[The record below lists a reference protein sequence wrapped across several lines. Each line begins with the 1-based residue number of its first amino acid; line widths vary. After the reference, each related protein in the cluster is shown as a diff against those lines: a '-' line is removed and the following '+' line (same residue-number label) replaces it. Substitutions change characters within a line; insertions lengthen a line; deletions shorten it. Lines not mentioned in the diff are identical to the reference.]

1 MSRNYRVSGNG
12 AGGHQNSHLRN
23 SSPAWPGLNPKALKP
38 YNAPGGCSRAWKHA
52 GMLKTLSL
60 PSDSYRT
67 AHSKPHHK
75 VEIFSGI
82 RYAFHVQSRLK
93 EPIAVML
100 GIPKVRRFA
109 PQKTG
114 TCCTIKTQSLKDG
127 FQSRLPQQ
135 ATSRKQ
141 RGIGSATFGK

>member
-1 MSRNYRVSGNG
+1 MFT
-12 AGGHQNSHLRN
+12 
-23 SSPAWPGLNPKALKP
+23 
-38 YNAPGGCSRAWKHA
+38 RARKHE
-52 GMLKTLSL
+52 GMLKTLPL
-60 PSDSYRT
+60 PSDSYCT
-67 AHSKPHHK
+67 AHSKPHEK
-75 VEIFSGI
+75 VGVFSGI

-100 GIPKVRRFA
+100 GIETVRRFA

-127 FQSRLPQQ
+127 LQSRLPQQ

-141 RGIGSATFGK
+141 RGMGSAWCHSAQSIQSKKKKPSRESPNVAVVVAWPARGGRQRTSRMETTT